1 MSEQKDVAKAAKKA
15 AKSRAKLDKKLS
27 KEQHGT
33 ASQDQPGVPPEP
45 ESTPAE
51 RSAAAAERQV
61 RLQRFRV
68 WISLTAALIALATLL
83 VTFRP
88 WEFFS
93 RPEPAPAA
101 APSEGDGSG

>member
-1 MSEQKDVAKAAKKA
+1 MSEQKDAAKAAKKA
-15 AKSRAKLDKKLS
+15 AKSRAKINKKLS
-27 KEQHGT
+27 KEQRGAPPTEACT
-33 ASQDQPGVPPEP
+33 APRDPGP
-45 ESTPAE
+45 TPAE

-93 RPEPAPAA
+93 EPQPAPAA
-101 APSEGDGSG
+101 APDEGGNSG